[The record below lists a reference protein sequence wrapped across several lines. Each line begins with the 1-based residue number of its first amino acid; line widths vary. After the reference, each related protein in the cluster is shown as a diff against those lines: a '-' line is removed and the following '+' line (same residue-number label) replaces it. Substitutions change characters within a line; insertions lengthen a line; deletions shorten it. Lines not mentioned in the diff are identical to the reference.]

1 MSSLDT
7 AALLDALIQLCHH
20 MPTYWTQ
27 LTDWMSNMDWGHLVS
42 SALLTILAVN
52 AVMVPAALVWLSLDF
67 SLPKR
72 LIRRARFKLPSVHQE
87 VKHG

>member
-1 MSSLDT
+1 MNTFDI

-27 LTDWMSNMDWGHLVS
+27 WMNALGGVNWGHLVS

-52 AVMVPAALVWLSLDF
+52 AVIVPVTLIWLSLDF

-72 LIRRARFKLPSVHQE
+72 LSRRPHFKLPAPRKE
-87 VKHG
+87 VKLG

>member
-27 LTDWMSNMDWGHLVS
+27 LTDWAGNMDWGHLVS

-72 LIRRARFKLPSVHQE
+72 LMRRAHFKLPLAHKE